1 MIGYASENVIH
12 AVRGMVFPASKADL
26 IERARNSSAGQDA
39 LEILAS
45 LPEGARFECLA
56 DLVAT
61 MRGTDQAPQTGVIDV
76 KP

>member
-1 MIGYASENVIH
+1 MIGYASANVIH
-12 AVRGMVFPASKADL
+12 AVRGMAFPASKADL

-45 LPEGARFECLA
+45 LPEGARFESLA

-61 MRGTDQAPQTGVIDV
+61 TRGADQAPQTGVIDV